1 MYIKSDKQAVPKS
14 SRKDYGIAYEG
25 MSFDNPDRNGFFENG
40 LLMNDPADLSPV
52 FDDQNI
58 ELRTGLRI
66 LIDNDFED
74 KQSTIDMLR
83 NTPVRNRRS
92 NS

>member
-1 MYIKSDKQAVPKS
+1 
-14 SRKDYGIAYEG
+14 
-25 MSFDNPDRNGFFENG
+25 MSLDDPDRAGFFEDG

-52 FDDQNI
+52 FDNLNI
-58 ELRTGLRI
+58 ELRTGLQI